1 MRPKHQRESEELAL
15 EKERPEISEY
25 KNIYDHERQK
35 KPKKN
40 NNRKFKGEVKVRKE
54 ALKLLTT
61 VNLPFGVQQLTKIDY
76 LHQYAPN

>member
-35 KPKKN
+35 KTKK
-40 NNRKFKGEVKVRKE
+40 KTTESLKVK
-54 ALKLLTT
+54 
-61 VNLPFGVQQLTKIDY
+61 
-76 LHQYAPN
+76 